1 MIWGASLSEL
11 KKVRP
16 NAVCH
21 VDHQEDVRRALE
33 KAEGV
38 GERYD
43 LERGLLITVAPVRF
57 SATCVDW
64 FEEGRVYFMLDG
76 NPPVFTRAQLIYERA
91 DYSGF
96 RQKLLELYGQAD
108 ELDAQRL
115 SWWRRILALWPG
127 RSIIVPERLT
137 WRRPMATVTLYSREY
152 ERLGR
157 KFETPTLILEGR
169 ALETQPAQK
178 PLKGLTE
185 QAGEAVGKAS
195 AKRTMFGRAV
205 SAVGRLIREFLGKEE
220 SAP

>member
-1 MIWGASLSEL
+1 
-11 KKVRP
+11 
-16 NAVCH
+16 
-21 VDHQEDVRRALE
+21 
-33 KAEGV
+33 
-38 GERYD
+38 
-43 LERGLLITVAPVRF
+43 
-57 SATCVDW
+57 
-64 FEEGRVYFMLDG
+64 
-76 NPPVFTRAQLIYERA
+76 
-91 DYSGF
+91 
-96 RQKLLELYGQAD
+96 
-108 ELDAQRL
+108 
-115 SWWRRILALWPG
+115 
-127 RSIIVPERLT
+127 
-137 WRRPMATVTLYSREY
+137 MATVTLYSREY